1 MEPPPPLYRKTPH
14 ITLKTPCEKNFI
26 PYYQGMDKVDSSTV
40 RGRVGECLVIYLLE
54 KMGVECHHVDRS
66 GVDLW
71 CQSRNGDVFTVQV
84 KSANRNPRLSRYSYN
99 LRTTKTADFYV
110 FVALDTERLF
120 VQSIDEVTT
129 AGAKQFAASKF
140 TKEEMKQG
148 LERLSNFTS
157 RTQ

>member
-1 MEPPPPLYRKTPH
+1 MY
-14 ITLKTPCEKNFI
+14 
-26 PYYQGMDKVDSSTV
+26 V
-40 RGRVGECLVIYLLE
+40 LE
-54 KMGVECHHVDRS
+54 RAGIECHHVDRS

-140 TKEEMKQG
+140 TKEKMEQG

>member
-1 MEPPPPLYRKTPH
+1 MEPHPPLYRKTPH
-14 ITLKTPCEKNFI
+14 IILKTPCEKNFI

-84 KSANRNPRLSRYSYN
+84 KSANRNPNKPRYSYN

-140 TKEEMKQG
+140 TKEKMEQG